1 MSNFSVTDSLL
12 SDVEST
18 SSLPNWFLIPFITI
32 SIIESI
38 LGIVGNT
45 IVIIVISFIGK
56 ASLLHRPH
64 NCFIV
69 NLALSD
75 LVLCLFTMPLNT
87 YRSSVIYMKFP
98 PAFCKL
104 ADSFPAI
111 NVCVSSLT
119 IVGISIYRYLVV
131 CYPHK
136 KIIGTCF
143 TLTIM
148 IVIWILAIAAA
159 SPLFIYSR
167 SSSVYDETLLETMVS
182 LICSHSNED
191 QSCEQI
197 QYNKYRHVHVCHES
211 WPKNG
216 NWRLFYTIFMF
227 FLQFILPISIIGLT
241 YYQIMV
247 KLSER
252 A

>member
-1 MSNFSVTDSLL
+1 MTNLTSPEFLL
-12 SDVEST
+12 PDVESVT
-18 SSLPNWFLIPFITI
+18 SLPHWLLMPFITI
-32 SIIESI
+32 SFIESI

-45 IVIIVISFIGK
+45 LVIIVISCIGK
-56 ASLLHRPH
+56 SNAPH
-64 NCFIV
+64 TPYNCFIV

-87 YRSSVIYMKFP
+87 YRTLNTYMTFP

-119 IVGISIYRYLVV
+119 IVAISIHRYLVV

-136 KIIGTCF
+136 KLIGTF
-143 TLTIM
+143 LTFIIM
-148 IVIWILAIAAA
+148 IGIWLLAIAAA

-167 SSSVYDETLLETMVS
+167 SSKVYDEVVVETMTKIACINS
-182 LICSHSNED
+182 IDKL
-191 QSCEQI
+191 CEE
-197 QYNKYRHVHVCHES
+197 NHYRTYGRLHVCHES
-211 WPKNG
+211 WPKHG
-216 NWRLFYTIFMF
+216 DWRLVYTIFIF
-227 FLQFILPISIIGLT
+227 FLQFILPISIICIT

-247 KLSER
+247 KLQER
-252 A
+252 M

>member
-1 MSNFSVTDSLL
+1 MPQNLSSTDSFFTDVDSTGSL
-12 SDVEST
+12 SS
-18 SSLPNWFLIPFITI
+18 WFLIPFITI

-56 ASLLHRPH
+56 ASLPHRPH

-75 LVLCLFTMPLNT
+75 LILCLFTMPLNT

-136 KIIGTCF
+136 KVIGTCF

-148 IVIWILAIAAA
+148 IVIWILAITAA

-167 SSSVYDETLLETMVS
+167 SSSVYDETLLDAMVKIMC
-182 LICSHSNED
+182 LQSND
-191 QSCEQI
+191 HSCEQQ
-197 QYNKYRHVHVCHES
+197 QYNKFKYLHVCHES